1 MIKAGPHGTAFAYKL
16 QSFPKHGIIT
26 ATKAGFFLMI
36 NILFI
41 CHGNICRSPTAEF
54 VMKHLV
60 KQAGLENEF
69 HIASA
74 ATHTDELG
82 EPVYPPSR
90 KKMAEN
96 GIDCSGK
103 VARLMR
109 PDDYEKYDL
118 LIGMDDENQIFM
130 HRMYSPDTENKLKNM
145 MDYAGKIGASVADP
159 WYTRDFELTW
169 QDINA
174 ACRGLLEEL
183 TGTVT
188 IDFSKACDRKALYAQ
203 LREKMD
209 WQDWYGENLDAL
221 SDVLTGLPHKGS
233 RFLFIMPKNGDCELF
248 DYAEKI
254 IAEFEEAGKTVVK
267 A

>member
-1 MIKAGPHGTAFAYKL
+1 MF
-16 QSFPKHGIIT
+16 
-26 ATKAGFFLMI
+26 

-60 KQAGLENEF
+60 KQAGLESEF
-69 HIASA
+69 NIASA

-103 VARLMR
+103 YARLMR

-118 LIGMDDENQIFM
+118 LIGMDDENQRYMKRLFN
-130 HRMYSPDTENKLKNM
+130 PDSEGKLKNM

-188 IDFSKACDRKALYAQ
+188 IDFSKACDRKALYTE
-203 LREKMD
+203 LRQKMA
-209 WQDWYGENLDAL
+209 WQEWYGENLDAL
-221 SDVLTGLPHKGS
+221 NDILTGLPHKGS
-233 RFLFIMPKNGDCELF
+233 RFLFIMPKNGDAELSA
-248 DYAEKI
+248 YAEKI
-254 IAEFEEAGKTVVK
+254 VAEFEEAGKAYTK

>member
-1 MIKAGPHGTAFAYKL
+1 
-16 QSFPKHGIIT
+16 
-26 ATKAGFFLMI
+26 MI

-130 HRMYSPDTENKLKNM
+130 HRMYAPDKENKLKNM

-169 QDINA
+169 QDINS
-174 ACRGLLEEL
+174 ACCGLLENL
-183 TGTVT
+183 TGIIT

-203 LREKMD
+203 LREKME
-209 WQDWYGENLDAL
+209 WQEWYGENLDAL
-221 SDVLTGLPHKGS
+221 SDILTGQPHKGEK
-233 RFLFIMPKNGDCELF
+233 FLFLMPKNAEDELCT
-248 DYAEKI
+248 YAGKI
-254 IAEFEEAGKTVVK
+254 LAEFEEAGKTVIK

>member
-1 MIKAGPHGTAFAYKL
+1 MH
-16 QSFPKHGIIT
+16 
-26 ATKAGFFLMI
+26 

-54 VMKHLV
+54 VMKDLV
-60 KQAGLENEF
+60 KKAGLEADF

-90 KKMAEN
+90 RKMAEY

-109 PDDYEKYDL
+109 PDDYETYDL
-118 LIGMDDENQIFM
+118 LIGMDEENQRFLK
-130 HRMYSPDTENKLKNM
+130 RMYNPDPKGKLKNM

-159 WYTRDFELTW
+159 WYTRDFDLTW
-169 QDINA
+169 QDVNA
-174 ACRGLLEEL
+174 GCQGLLQAL
-183 TGTVT
+183 TGILTL
-188 IDFSKACDRKALYAQ
+188 DFREADSRAGLYRQ
-203 LREKMD
+203 LREKLD

-221 SDVLTGLPHKGS
+221 YDILTGLPHREG
-233 RFLFIMPKNGDCELF
+233 RCLFLLPMQEGELLQ
-248 DYAEKI
+248 YARRI
-254 IAEFEEAGKTVVK
+254 VAVFAEAGVSVLCSE
-267 A
+267 

>member
-1 MIKAGPHGTAFAYKL
+1 MF
-16 QSFPKHGIIT
+16 
-26 ATKAGFFLMI
+26 

-60 KQAGLENEF
+60 KQAGLEDQFN
-69 HIASA
+69 IASA

-103 VARLMR
+103 YARLMR

-118 LIGMDDENQIFM
+118 LIGMDDENSRFM
-130 HRMYSPDTENKLKNM
+130 KRMYNPDNENKLKNL

-174 ACRGLLEEL
+174 GCRGLLENL
-183 TGTVT
+183 TGIIT
-188 IDFSKACDRKALYAQ
+188 IDFSKACERKELFAE
-203 LREKMD
+203 LRRKMD

-221 SDVLTGLPHKGS
+221 SDILTGLPHKGS
-233 RFLFIMPKNGDCELF
+233 KFLFLMPKNADEALCT
-248 DYAEKI
+248 YAEKI
-254 IAEFEEAGKTVVK
+254 IREFEEAGKSCVK

>member
-1 MIKAGPHGTAFAYKL
+1 MT
-16 QSFPKHGIIT
+16 
-26 ATKAGFFLMI
+26 

-54 VMKHLV
+54 VMKNLV

-69 HIASA
+69 NIASA

-96 GIDCSGK
+96 GINCSGK

-118 LIGMDDENQIFM
+118 LIGMDDENTIYM
-130 HRMYSPDTENKLKNM
+130 RRMYSPDNEKKLKNM

-174 ACRGLLEEL
+174 ACRGLLENL
-183 TGTVT
+183 TGIIT
-188 IDFSKACDRKALYAQ
+188 IDFSKACERKELFAE
-203 LREKMD
+203 LRKKME

-221 SDVLTGLPHKGS
+221 SDILTGLPHKGS
-233 RFLFIMPKNGDCELF
+233 KFLFLMPKNADEALSA
-248 DYAEKI
+248 YAEKI
-254 IAEFEEAGKTVVK
+254 VKEFEEAGKSCIK

>member
-1 MIKAGPHGTAFAYKL
+1 MYN
-16 QSFPKHGIIT
+16 II
-26 ATKAGFFLMI
+26 
-36 NILFI
+36 FI

-69 HIASA
+69 NIASA

-103 VARLMR
+103 YARLMR
-109 PDDYEKYDL
+109 PDDYEKFDL
-118 LIGMDDENQIFM
+118 LIGMDDENQRYM
-130 HRMYSPDTENKLKNM
+130 KRMYNPDREGKIKNM

-188 IDFSKACDRKALYAQ
+188 LDFSSAGCRKCLYTE
-203 LREKMD
+203 LRKKMD

-221 SDVLTGLPHKGS
+221 NDILTGLPHKGS
-233 RFLFIMPKNGDCELF
+233 RFLFIMPKGDNAELL

-254 IAEFEEAGKTVVK
+254 VAEFEEAEKPVFK

>member
-1 MIKAGPHGTAFAYKL
+1 MY
-16 QSFPKHGIIT
+16 
-26 ATKAGFFLMI
+26 

-41 CHGNICRSPTAEF
+41 CHGNICRSPTAE
-54 VMKHLV
+54 VVRKHLV

-69 HIASA
+69 NIASA

-103 VARLMR
+103 YARLMR
-109 PDDYEKYDL
+109 PDDYEKFDL
-118 LIGMDDENQIFM
+118 LIGMDDENQRYM
-130 HRMYSPDTENKLKNM
+130 KRMYNPDREGKIKNM

-188 IDFSKACDRKALYAQ
+188 LDFSSAGCRKCLYTE
-203 LREKMD
+203 LRKKMD

-221 SDVLTGLPHKGS
+221 NDILTGLPHKGS
-233 RFLFIMPKNGDCELF
+233 RFLFIMPKGDNAELL

-254 IAEFEEAGKTVVK
+254 VAEFEEAEKPVFK

>member
-1 MIKAGPHGTAFAYKL
+1 MY
-16 QSFPKHGIIT
+16 
-26 ATKAGFFLMI
+26 

-69 HIASA
+69 NIASA

-103 VARLMR
+103 YARLMR
-109 PDDYEKYDL
+109 PDDYEKFDL
-118 LIGMDDENQIFM
+118 LIGMDDENQRYM
-130 HRMYSPDTENKLKNM
+130 KRMYNPDREGKIKNM

-188 IDFSKACDRKALYAQ
+188 LDFSSAGCRKCLYTE
-203 LREKMD
+203 LRKKMD

-221 SDVLTGLPHKGS
+221 NDILTGLPHKGS
-233 RFLFIMPKNGDCELF
+233 RFLFIMPKGDNAELL

-254 IAEFEEAGKTVVK
+254 VAEFEEAEKPVFK